1 MSDNT
6 PTTPSSDNETEAWF
20 NQIDSVID
28 GTAELNILAQ
38 FMMTLVD
45 EDLVTVY
52 PDGEAGALSRRVIW
66 TFPDGV
72 VLWTGKDEDLY
83 VSHLTEE
90 YNEDSAPIGIAGE
103 GDSVWDWNEDA
114 NGWAYGG
121 SYGMKDLIDNLTASH
136 GKPTLVLP
144 WSSQIDNV
152 VGEDLEDLVDY
163 YDFDTED
170 EEERAKYEKLVAF
183 FALLQEGGIKVLDD
197 AWDIS
202 LDYGDGFM
210 PKFSKA
216 GRFGQ
221 FLAGLEDEGWGII
234 YDECCGSCSS
244 GSMQWLKEDRPGED
258 FPIFLTWGQNSDSTW
273 GVNGSINHMH
283 LAGTNDE
290 VAFLLDFAPK
300 YGLEITAEDK
310 SDDSV
315 PFVYIS

>member
-6 PTTPSSDNETEAWF
+6 PVTPSSDNENEAWF
-20 NQIDSVID
+20 NQIDAVME
-28 GTAELNILAQ
+28 GTADLTTLSQ
-38 FMMTLVD
+38 FLMTLVD

-66 TFPDGV
+66 TFPNGV
-72 VLWTGKDEDLY
+72 VFWTGKDEDFY
-83 VSHLTEE
+83 ISHLTEE
-90 YNEDSAPIGIAGE
+90 YNEESTPISIAGE
-103 GDSVWDWNEDA
+103 SESVWDWSEEA
-114 NGWAYGG
+114 NGWVYGG
-121 SYGMKDLIDNLTASH
+121 SYGMKDLIGNLAAEH

-144 WSSQIDNV
+144 WSSQIENV
-152 VGEDLEDLVDY
+152 VGEELDNLVDY
-163 YDFDTED
+163 YDFDSED

-183 FALLQEGGIKVLDD
+183 FGLLQEGGIKVADD
-197 AWDIS
+197 AWDII

-244 GSMQWLKEDRPGED
+244 GSMQWLKEERPGED
-258 FPIFLTWGQNSDSTW
+258 FPIFITWGQNSDLTW
-273 GVNGSINHMH
+273 GVSGSVNHMH

-290 VAFLLDFAPK
+290 VAFLLEFAPK
-300 YGLEITAEDK
+300 YGLEITAESK